1 MIVDR
6 DWRLLLDGKSV
17 PSAQGATYPT
27 YSPGTGELLAR
38 VPAATAS
45 DVDDAVRSAE
55 IGQQAWAQH
64 SPRDRAT
71 TLRAMAVVLRANS
84 DELAMLDAHD
94 SGNPVTAMAKD
105 VEHAA
110 QMLELFA
117 DWGDQL
123 AGQTF
128 LTDTDHL
135 HYTIREPF
143 GVVARIIPYNHPLMF
158 AASKL
163 AAPLLAGNAVVLKAP
178 DQTPLSALRMGELF
192 ADLVPP
198 GTLTVLSGIGSVV
211 GGALTAHPSIRRIAF
226 TGSVRTGQSVLQ
238 SAAQSGIKTVTLE
251 LGGKNPMV
259 VLPDAD
265 VEAAAAGAVTGMNF
279 SATAGQSCGST
290 SRLLVHRSL
299 MGELIGRLEHNVRAL
314 RVGDPLDPETQ
325 MGTLVTREHLDM
337 VSGYV
342 ERGVDQGLTM
352 FTGGQAT
359 DERGAY
365 AVPTV
370 FVDVPP
376 DSPLSRDEI
385 FGPVLVVTPFDD
397 EQEAMRLVND
407 SNYGLTASFWTQ
419 DVSRAHRLAASAKAG
434 YVWINTASRHF
445 VGMPFGGVK
454 DSGVG
459 REESVEEL
467 HSFTQTKSVSL
478 RLQVSPG
485 RITS

>member
-1 MIVDR
+1 MIVLDR
-6 DWRLLLDGKSV
+6 DWRLLLDGKNV
-17 PSAQGATYPT
+17 PAAQGARYPT
-27 YSPGTGELLAR
+27 YSPSTGELLAE
-38 VPAATAS
+38 VPAATAE
-45 DVDDAVRSAE
+45 DVDAAVRAAQV
-55 IGQQAWAQH
+55 GQPEWAAC
-64 SPRDRAT
+64 PARDRAT
-71 TLRAMAVVLRANS
+71 TLRAMAGVLRANRE
-84 DELAMLDAHD
+84 ELAALDAHD
-94 SGNPVTAMAKD
+94 SGNPVAAMTKD
-105 VEHAA
+105 VDHAA

-128 LTDTDHL
+128 LSDPDHL
-135 HYTIREPF
+135 HYSIREPF
-143 GVVARIIPYNHPLMF
+143 GVVARIIPYNHPIMF

-163 AAPLLAGNAVVLKAP
+163 AAPLLAGNAVLLKAP

-192 ADLVPP
+192 ADLLPP
-198 GTLTVLSGIGSVV
+198 GTLSVLSGSGSVV
-211 GGALTAHPSIRRIAF
+211 GEALTSHPVIRRIAF
-226 TGSVRTGQSVLQ
+226 TGSVRTGQAVLQ
-238 SAAQSGIKTVTLE
+238 NAARSGIKTVTLE

-259 VLPDAD
+259 VLADAD

-299 MGELIGRLEHNVRAL
+299 MADLVGRLEEHVRAL
-314 RVGDPLDPETQ
+314 RVGDPLDPQTQ
-325 MGTLVTREHLDM
+325 MGTLVTRDHLDM

-342 ERGVDQGLTM
+342 RRGIDEGLRM
-352 FTGGQAT
+352 FTGGQQI

-397 EQEAMRLVND
+397 EQEALRLVND
-407 SNYGLTASFWTQ
+407 TEFGLTASFWTQ
-419 DVSRAHRLAASAKAG
+419 DVGRAHRLAASANAG
-434 YVWINTASRHF
+434 YVWINTASKHF
-445 VGMPFGGVK
+445 LGMPFGGVK

-467 HSFTQTKSVSL
+467 HSFTQTKAVSV
-478 RLQVSPG
+478 RL
-485 RITS
+485 

>member
-1 MIVDR
+1 MIVLDR
-6 DWRLLLDGKSV
+6 DWRLLLDGKNV
-17 PSAQGATYPT
+17 PSAQGGRYPT
-27 YSPGTGELLAR
+27 YSPATGELLAQ
-38 VPAATAS
+38 VPAATAA
-45 DVDDAVRSAE
+45 DVDTAVRSAE
-55 IGQQAWAQH
+55 IGQREWAT
-64 SPRDRAT
+64 SNPRERAAV
-71 TLRAMAVVLRANS
+71 LRAMAVILRANRE
-84 DELAMLDAHD
+84 ELAELDAHD
-94 SGNPVTAMAKD
+94 SGNPVTAMGKD
-105 VEHAA
+105 VDHAA

-123 AGQTF
+123 AGHTF
-128 LTDTDHL
+128 LTDADHL

-198 GTLTVLSGIGSVV
+198 GALTVLSGIGSVV
-211 GGALTAHPSIRRIAF
+211 GGALTSHPSIRRIAF
-226 TGSVRTGQSVLQ
+226 TGSVRTGQAVLQ
-238 SAAQSGIKTVTLE
+238 NAARSGIKTVTLE

-265 VEAAAAGAVTGMNF
+265 LDAAAAGAVTGMNF
-279 SATAGQSCGST
+279 SSTAGQSCGST

-299 MGELIGRLEHNVRAL
+299 MADLVDRLEQNVRGL

-325 MGTLVTREHLDM
+325 MGTLVTREHLKM

-342 ERGVDQGLTM
+342 DGGIDEGLRM
-352 FTGGQAT
+352 FTGGQST

-397 EQEAMRLVND
+397 EQEAVRLVND
-407 SNYGLTASFWTQ
+407 SEYGLTASFWTQ
-419 DVSRAHRLAASAKAG
+419 DVGRAHRLAASANAG
-434 YVWINTASRHF
+434 YVWINTASKHF
-445 VGMPFGGVK
+445 LGMPFGGVK

-467 HSFTQTKSVSL
+467 HSFTQTKAVSL
-478 RLQVSPG
+478 RL
-485 RITS
+485 

>member
-1 MIVDR
+1 MIVLDR
-6 DWRLLLDGKSV
+6 DWRLLLDGKNV
-17 PSAQGATYPT
+17 PSAQGDRYAT
-27 YSPGTGELLAR
+27 YSPSTGELLAH
-38 VPAATAS
+38 VPAATAA
-45 DVDDAVRSAE
+45 DVDAAVRSAE
-55 IGQQAWAQH
+55 IGQQEWAKV

-71 TLRAMAVVLRANS
+71 VLRAMATMLRANR
-84 DELAMLDAHD
+84 DELAALDAHD
-94 SGNPVTAMAKD
+94 SGNPLTAMVKD
-105 VEHAA
+105 VDHAA

-123 AGQTF
+123 GGQTF
-128 LTDTDHL
+128 LTDADHL

-198 GTLTVLSGIGSVV
+198 GVLTVLSGVGTVV
-211 GGALTAHPSIRRIAF
+211 GGALTSHPSIRRIAF
-226 TGSVRTGQSVLQ
+226 TGSVRTGQAVLQ
-238 SAAQSGIKTVTLE
+238 SAARAGIKTVTLE

-265 VEAAAAGAVTGMNF
+265 LDAAAAGAVTGMNF
-279 SATAGQSCGST
+279 TATAGQSCGST

-299 MGELIGRLEHNVRAL
+299 MADLVGRLEQNLRAL
-314 RVGDPLDPETQ
+314 RVGDPLDPDTQ
-325 MGTLVTREHLDM
+325 MGTLVSPEHHQM

-342 ERGVDQGLTM
+342 ERGVTEGLTM
-352 FTGGQAT
+352 FTGGQET

-376 DSPLSRDEI
+376 DSALSRDEI

-397 EQEAMRLVND
+397 EQEAVRLVND
-407 SNYGLTASFWTQ
+407 SDYGLTASFWTQ
-419 DVSRAHRLAASAKAG
+419 DVGRAHRLAAAANAG
-434 YVWINTASRHF
+434 YVWINTASKHF
-445 VGMPFGGVK
+445 LGMPFGGVK

-467 HSFTQTKSVSL
+467 HSFTQTKAVSL
-478 RLQVSPG
+478 RLQTP
-485 RITS
+485 R